1 MTALK
6 GLQMTGRISYCQRP
20 PNINSLWRVDRL
32 NLHGKSTVKNKYLK
46 IMQTRATPALE
57 LPCIWTI
64 YKLKNTDSLFCSF
77 YVFFSSF
84 FSPPEM
90 SLPLCN
96 QPINIQPLRQG
107 SLPHIA
113 DMARTIKAVLK
124 TFSHWW
130 ENKSQNQ
137 NRVKDSQAKKNNK
150 KKKKHEENKFRGGI
164 TIQAKRMY
172 LFNMDLLL
180 VQPSTLLLTIL

>member
-77 YVFFSSF
+77 YVFFLPF
-84 FSPPEM
+84 FPPLKCICPFAI
-90 SLPLCN
+90 SL
-96 QPINIQPLRQG
+96 
-107 SLPHIA
+107 S
-113 DMARTIKAVLK
+113 
-124 TFSHWW
+124 TFSH
-130 ENKSQNQ
+130 SD
-137 NRVKDSQAKKNNK
+137 KDLY
-150 KKKKHEENKFRGGI
+150 H
-164 TIQAKRMY
+164 
-172 LFNMDLLL
+172 
-180 VQPSTLLLTIL
+180 ILQTWPGQLKLC

>member
-137 NRVKDSQAKKNNK
+137 NRVKDSQAKNNK
-150 KKKKHEENKFRGGI
+150 KKKKNMRKTSSGEVLQYKPKGCICLIWIFC
-164 TIQAKRMY
+164 
-172 LFNMDLLL
+172 LFNPPLCC
-180 VQPSTLLLTIL
+180 